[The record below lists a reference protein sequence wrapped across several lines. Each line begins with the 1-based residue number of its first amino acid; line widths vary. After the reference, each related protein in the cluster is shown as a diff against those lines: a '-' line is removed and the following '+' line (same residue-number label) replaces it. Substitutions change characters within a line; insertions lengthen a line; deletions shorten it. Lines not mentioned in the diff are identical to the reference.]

1 MPLLSVFLIVCGIW
15 ALFVTDN
22 AMEGLKFYLLPDFST
37 SFHFAKAAARSALSV
52 GIGWGIYETLG
63 ANIPKENNLKSDA
76 ILVSICD
83 TGAAIL
89 AGFVIIP
96 SAFAGGVDVQSGPGL
111 VFLVMTGIFRQTS
124 GDVLLDVVSSLP

>member
-1 MPLLSVFLIVCGIW
+1 M
-15 ALFVTDN
+15 LF
-22 AMEGLKFYLLPDFST
+22 
-37 SFHFAKAAARSALSV
+37 SV

-63 ANIPKENNLKSDA
+63 ANIPKKNNLKSDA

-96 SAFAGGVDVQSGPGL
+96 SAFAGGVDMQSGPSL
-111 VFLVMTGIFRQTS
+111 FLPCDCICRDFIIIYI
-124 GDVLLDVVSSLP
+124 L

>member
-1 MPLLSVFLIVCGIW
+1 MLLFGITNIVEKLTKFIMPLLFVFLIVCGIW

-22 AMEGLKFYLLPDFST
+22 AMEGLKFYLLPDFSKF
-37 SFHFAKAAARSALSV
+37 SFSVFAKAATQVLFSV

-83 TGAAIL
+83 TGSRYFSWIRYYP
-89 AGFVIIP
+89 FCIC
-96 SAFAGGVDVQSGPGL
+96 
-111 VFLVMTGIFRQTS
+111 RRR
-124 GDVLLDVVSSLP
+124 